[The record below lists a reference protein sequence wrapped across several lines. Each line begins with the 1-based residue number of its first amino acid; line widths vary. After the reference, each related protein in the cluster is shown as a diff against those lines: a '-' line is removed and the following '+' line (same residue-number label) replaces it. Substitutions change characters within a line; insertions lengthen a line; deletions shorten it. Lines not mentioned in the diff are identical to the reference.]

1 MIINDKD
8 TQNLK
13 ECLELLQD
21 KLMIEDPMGYQDKIT
36 FIQYM
41 LDELYAQDENN
52 NIILFTRINKNNGY
66 ITRVSCGRTVFL
78 EYDKYNTKIIK
89 HGLDTHIGEVFEMVE
104 IDILTSKKTCYPVVL
119 TGVRYGD
126 GDTLDIQYS
135 KDVNI

>member
-8 TQNLK
+8 TQGLK

-21 KLMIEDPMGYQDKIT
+21 KLMIEDPTGYQDKIS

-41 LDELYAQDENN
+41 LDELYSQDENN
-52 NIILFTRINKNNGY
+52 NVILYTRINKNTGY
-66 ITRVSCGRTVFL
+66 VTRISCGRTVFL
-78 EYDKYNTKIIK
+78 EYDKYNTKVIK
-89 HGLDTHIGEVFEMVE
+89 FGLDTHIGEVFEMVE
-104 IDILTSKKTCYPVVL
+104 VDILTSKKTCYPVVL
-119 TGVRYGD
+119 TSVRYGD